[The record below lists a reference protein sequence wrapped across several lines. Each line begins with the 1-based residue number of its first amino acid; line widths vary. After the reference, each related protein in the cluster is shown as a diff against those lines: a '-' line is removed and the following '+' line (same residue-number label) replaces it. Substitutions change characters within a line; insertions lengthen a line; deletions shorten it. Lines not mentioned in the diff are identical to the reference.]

1 MEEQLLGC
9 MEKLKEIRSLV
20 IVQTK
25 MIKEMQLNCQALR
38 LASHGYGPKKP
49 TMEDVGQR
57 KIEDKKT
64 MGELLSQIISTSHN
78 LSKLQYSNGIE
89 EIFTNLKNLQPPR
102 SSDYSPLLQGS
113 GSLYAKRL
121 EKIKYMGCKNFWIMP
136 LRTRADFKGGGMIRA
151 RAWGSYVDAHVAIAP
166 SPAAA

>member
-20 IVQTK
+20 IVQTE

-57 KIEDKKT
+57 KIKDKKT

-113 GSLYAKRL
+113 G
-121 EKIKYMGCKNFWIMP
+121 CKNFWIMP

>member
-121 EKIKYMGCKNFWIMP
+121 EKIKYMGCKKI
-136 LRTRADFKGGGMIRA
+136 LDYALEDKGRF
-151 RAWGSYVDAHVAIAP
+151 
-166 SPAAA
+166 

>member
-89 EIFTNLKNLQPPR
+89 EIFSNLKNLQPPC
-102 SSDYSPLLQGS
+102 SPDYNPLLQGS
-113 GSLYAKRL
+113 GSLYVKRL
-121 EKIKYMGCKNFWIMP
+121 EKIKYMGYKNFWIMP
-136 LRTRADFKGGGMIRA
+136 LRTRADFKGGGMICA
-151 RAWGSYVDAHVAIAP
+151 RAW
-166 SPAAA
+166 SPM